1 MDGDGAEGAG
11 AGMRREP
18 SSRTSPPADRGP
30 GGRTAPPDPQ
40 GPLSADVEAAALRV
54 LRGTWADLN
63 RSLFDA
69 RLRPPTLEL
78 TDDRNRLGAWRRE
91 SRTIALSRR
100 LLAEFGWGT
109 VVEVLKHE
117 MAHQFVDEALG
128 LRDESAHGP
137 AFRKVCEE
145 RAIDMRAAGRP
156 SPGAPTTGTRER
168 VIERVA
174 RLLALAESPNEN
186 EARAAAAAA
195 QRLMLKY
202 NIEEIRSASE
212 RHYGFRH
219 VGKVSG
225 RTDEPRR
232 LLANILSEHYF
243 VEAIWVPVW
252 RVREGKRGV
261 VLELCGTEQN
271 LELAEYVHSF
281 LEGTA
286 ERLWDEYRRAGRA
299 RSNAERRTFLAGVM
313 AGFAETLRAQGSA
326 SRKEGLVWVGDRD
339 LKRYLRRRYPCVRW
353 TRYAGPPRTAAWSD
367 GRAAG
372 REIVVHRGI
381 HQGPAGGER
390 PLLPA
395 HRA

>member
-1 MDGDGAEGAG
+1 MVTDRKGQGATTK
-11 AGMRREP
+11 MEP
-18 SSRTSPPADRGP
+18 SNRQSPPAGARP
-30 GGRTAPPDPQ
+30 ARRAARPDPQ
-40 GPLSADVEAAALRV
+40 GPLSAELETAALRA
-54 LRGTWADLN
+54 LRRTWADLN
-63 RSLFDA
+63 ACLFQD

-78 TDDRNRLGAWRRE
+78 TDDRSRLGAWRRD
-91 SRTIALSRR
+91 SRTIALARR
-100 LLAEFGWGT
+100 LLAEHGWGT

-128 LRDESAHGP
+128 LRDDAAHGP

-145 RAIDMRAAGRP
+145 RAIDARAAGRP
-156 SPGAPTTGTRER
+156 SPGTPPTGTRER
-168 VIERVA
+168 VLERVA
-174 RLLALAESPNEN
+174 RLLALAESPNEH

-202 NIEEIRSASE
+202 NIEEVSSASQ
-212 RHYGFRH
+212 RNYGFRH
-219 VGKVSG
+219 VGRVSG

-261 VLELCGTEQN
+261 VLELCGRAEN

-286 ERLWDEYRRAGRA
+286 ERLWSEYRAAGRA
-299 RSNAERRTFLAGVM
+299 RGNAERRTFLAGVM
-313 AGFAETLRAQGSA
+313 AGFAETLRVQGSA
-326 SRKEGLVWVGDRD
+326 NREEGLVWVGDRD
-339 LKRYLRRRYPCVRW
+339 LRGYLRRRYPYIRR
-353 TRYAGPPRTAAWSD
+353 TRYAGPRRTAAWSD

-381 HQGPAGGER
+381 HEGPAGGAR

-395 HRA
+395 HRG